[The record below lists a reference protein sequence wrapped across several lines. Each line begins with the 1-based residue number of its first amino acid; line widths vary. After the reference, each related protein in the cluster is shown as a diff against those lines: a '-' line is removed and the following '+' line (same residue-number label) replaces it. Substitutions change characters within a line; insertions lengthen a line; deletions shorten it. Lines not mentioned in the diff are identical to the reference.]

1 MYFRAVKLNLR
12 NQVNVFNIFYNFSTK
27 FAKFHTSTVSF
38 FYFNKLLE
46 IIGLIQWLFEST
58 NSHSF

>member
-12 NQVNVFNIFYNFSTK
+12 NQVNVFNIFYNFSTF
-27 FAKFHTSTVSF
+27 FAKFDTSTVSF

-46 IIGLIQWLFEST
+46 IIGLIQ
-58 NSHSF
+58 